1 MLKRFNQIAV
11 IVRTNAEISCKLIFL
26 SNQVS
31 IMVIMKRNASL
42 MSMLVI
48 ALLLSWQTIPQ
59 IR

>member
-11 IVRTNAEISCKLIFL
+11 IVGTNAEISCKLIFL
-26 SNQVS
+26 SNQDS
-31 IMVIMKRNASL
+31 RKVIMKRNASL